1 MEQKEQSNGEL
12 STDMAGLWQKNNEAI
27 EGPINE
33 SLPFNTTM
41 GKNSQAEVEHNSSNG
56 KYLIADKY
64 ILCYITIN

>member
-33 SLPFNTTM
+33 SHPFNTTM

-56 KYLIADKY
+56 
-64 ILCYITIN
+64 